1 MQMCAAPPPLRE
13 HWMVAS
19 SRIPKSS
26 AELVCRRTAY
36 PQGGGR
42 RRFNKRKYAQ
52 GVHYGHVLT
61 SKVADCIKPP
71 PALGHPQKK
80 EKDKTSP
87 TTTGRPKSTR
97 SCKRCGVS
105 GVSSFQ
111 NKFLPARTLTPPVYS
126 APCGPI
132 CDALL
137 AKLCGCAAHVLH
149 QSQCAYALVY
159 PKIN

>member
-1 MQMCAAPPPLRE
+1 
-13 HWMVAS
+13 MVAS

-97 SCKRCGVS
+97 SCKRCEVLAQA
-105 GVSSFQ
+105 VFKTSFCQ
-111 NKFLPARTLTPPVYS
+111 SVPPTPPSTVRHV
-126 APCGPI
+126 GPV
-132 CDALL
+132 AMLYW
-137 AKLCGCAAHVLH
+137 
-149 QSQCAYALVY
+149 QSCEDVRPVCY
-159 PKIN
+159 INPSVHMRSYIQN